1 MKTSIKSCFMS
12 AGEEDTKNFW
22 CEKRKEGGLKRLG
35 AVFVVSQ
42 TTGYCIAD
50 RICGSKDPWHFAS
63 LGDDENKVLN
73 MLSNGLKIA

>member
-1 MKTSIKSCFMS
+1 MS

-50 RICGSKDPWHFAS
+50 RICGSKDP
-63 LGDDENKVLN
+63 
-73 MLSNGLKIA
+73 